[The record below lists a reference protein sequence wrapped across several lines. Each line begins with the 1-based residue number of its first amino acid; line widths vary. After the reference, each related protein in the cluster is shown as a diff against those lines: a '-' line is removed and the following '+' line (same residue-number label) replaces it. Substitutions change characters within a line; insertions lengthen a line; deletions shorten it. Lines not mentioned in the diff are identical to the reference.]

1 MAAGDLGNTDP
12 YLLPQTPSVLSVG
25 LKCMNQGYDFIW
37 YAKDKPFF
45 VKPDGTR
52 IYLKVRDYPY
62 YDVWDGDSA
71 MACPAKGTPQS
82 RPEGQVGRSSA
93 SSESSYSSSEQTE
106 DAAGEEYTP
115 SIAPLED
122 PEVHARVV
130 AELLADEPIEVKP
143 DEHAEPI
150 ESKDLAGEDVVGNP
164 EKLLRLLHMWA
175 WKYVLK
181 DEILDMLLA
190 HKSLPCED
198 AKRIREK
205 LSTQETW
212 RKAMAGGLLFSRETL
227 DNIPDNELDPS
238 ILTAIGDSSV
248 AHDIVMIWTWRR
260 GKSVK
265 VVANKSWLGALQPAS
280 QEAAE
285 FLADLIYTKKY
296 DEKVKTVL
304 HTNFDVNALLEREV
318 LKPIWDK
325 LTKKADKTAAATQ
338 AESADEGA
346 LDDRPCE
353 SRHPPFRAQ

>member
-1 MAAGDLGNTDP
+1 MGRIPKGL
-12 YLLPQTPSVLSVG
+12 TPST
-25 LKCMNQGYDFIW
+25 
-37 YAKDKPFF
+37 AAFF
-45 VKPDGTR
+45 LGFALIDGGA
-52 IYLKVRDYPY
+52 L
-62 YDVWDGDSA
+62 
-71 MACPAKGTPQS
+71 
-82 RPEGQVGRSSA
+82 
-93 SSESSYSSSEQTE
+93 
-106 DAAGEEYTP
+106 
-115 SIAPLED
+115 
-122 PEVHARVV
+122 
-130 AELLADEPIEVKP
+130 
-143 DEHAEPI
+143 
-150 ESKDLAGEDVVGNP
+150 
-164 EKLLRLLHMWA
+164 LLRRLHMWA

-212 RKAMAGGLLFSRETL
+212 RKAMAGGLLFSRRETL

-296 DEKVKTVL
+296 DEKVKSVL

-325 LTKKADKTAAATQ
+325 LTKKADNTAAATQ

-346 LDDRPCE
+346 LDDAALVKAAIRLSEPNE
-353 SRHPPFRAQ
+353 AKATEAVHAVEALKTEDKEFLLETETAAKDLVNSLLQVAVADEEIDKLTLALSKVEFLNTRSQEGSQLFIWDVEQAGEHKTDARRSPPPFQNTSRKWSRACFLHETGNPL

>member
-1 MAAGDLGNTDP
+1 
-12 YLLPQTPSVLSVG
+12 
-25 LKCMNQGYDFIW
+25 
-37 YAKDKPFF
+37 
-45 VKPDGTR
+45 
-52 IYLKVRDYPY
+52 
-62 YDVWDGDSA
+62 
-71 MACPAKGTPQS
+71 
-82 RPEGQVGRSSA
+82 
-93 SSESSYSSSEQTE
+93 
-106 DAAGEEYTP
+106 
-115 SIAPLED
+115 
-122 PEVHARVV
+122 
-130 AELLADEPIEVKP
+130 
-143 DEHAEPI
+143 
-150 ESKDLAGEDVVGNP
+150 
-164 EKLLRLLHMWA
+164 MWA

-285 FLADLIYTKKY
+285 ILADLIYTKKY
-296 DEKVKTVL
+296 DEKVKSVL

-318 LKPIWDK
+318 LKPIWDV
-325 LTKKADKTAAATQ
+325 
-338 AESADEGA
+338 SG
-346 LDDRPCE
+346 RRCVG
-353 SRHPPFRAQ
+353 

>member
-1 MAAGDLGNTDP
+1 
-12 YLLPQTPSVLSVG
+12 
-25 LKCMNQGYDFIW
+25 
-37 YAKDKPFF
+37 
-45 VKPDGTR
+45 
-52 IYLKVRDYPY
+52 
-62 YDVWDGDSA
+62 
-71 MACPAKGTPQS
+71 
-82 RPEGQVGRSSA
+82 
-93 SSESSYSSSEQTE
+93 
-106 DAAGEEYTP
+106 
-115 SIAPLED
+115 
-122 PEVHARVV
+122 
-130 AELLADEPIEVKP
+130 
-143 DEHAEPI
+143 
-150 ESKDLAGEDVVGNP
+150 
-164 EKLLRLLHMWA
+164 MWA

-296 DEKVKTVL
+296 DEKVKSVL

-325 LTKKADKTAAATQ
+325 LTKKADNTAAATQ

-346 LDDRPCE
+346 LDDAALVKAAIFQSPMKPRQLRL
-353 SRHPPFRAQ
+353 SMQLKL

>member
-1 MAAGDLGNTDP
+1 M
-12 YLLPQTPSVLSVG
+12 
-25 LKCMNQGYDFIW
+25 
-37 YAKDKPFF
+37 
-45 VKPDGTR
+45 
-52 IYLKVRDYPY
+52 
-62 YDVWDGDSA
+62 
-71 MACPAKGTPQS
+71 
-82 RPEGQVGRSSA
+82 
-93 SSESSYSSSEQTE
+93 
-106 DAAGEEYTP
+106 
-115 SIAPLED
+115 
-122 PEVHARVV
+122 
-130 AELLADEPIEVKP
+130 
-143 DEHAEPI
+143 
-150 ESKDLAGEDVVGNP
+150 
-164 EKLLRLLHMWA
+164 
-175 WKYVLK
+175 KYVLK

-238 ILTAIGDSSV
+238 ILIGIGDSSV

-296 DEKVKTVL
+296 DEKVKSVL

-346 LDDRPCE
+346 DDAALVKAAIRLSEPNE
-353 SRHPPFRAQ
+353 AKATEAVHAVEALKTEDKIFNAKLGKLLHLPHAQSSSTPEPSTSTVTGKKRKSRGGANAKPKPKKAAKMKAAPKKKSEKDLIAEDEEDEEIEDEEDVEEENLSEDSVGSDD

>member
-1 MAAGDLGNTDP
+1 
-12 YLLPQTPSVLSVG
+12 
-25 LKCMNQGYDFIW
+25 
-37 YAKDKPFF
+37 
-45 VKPDGTR
+45 
-52 IYLKVRDYPY
+52 
-62 YDVWDGDSA
+62 
-71 MACPAKGTPQS
+71 
-82 RPEGQVGRSSA
+82 
-93 SSESSYSSSEQTE
+93 
-106 DAAGEEYTP
+106 
-115 SIAPLED
+115 
-122 PEVHARVV
+122 
-130 AELLADEPIEVKP
+130 
-143 DEHAEPI
+143 
-150 ESKDLAGEDVVGNP
+150 
-164 EKLLRLLHMWA
+164 MWA

-212 RKAMAGGLLFSRETL
+212 RKAIAGGLLFSRETL

-296 DEKVKTVL
+296 DEKVKSVL

-325 LTKKADKTAAATQ
+325 LTKKADNTAAATQ

-346 LDDRPCE
+346 LDDAALVKAAIRLSEPNE
-353 SRHPPFRAQ
+353 AKATEAVHAVEALKTEDKEFLLETETTAKDLVNSLLQVAVADQEIDKLILALSKVEFLNTRSQEGSQLFIWDVEQAGERKTDARRSPPPFQKEHFEKVVKGVLFARNRQSTLTFDDSDGLPPPDASDVLPSLLDKHRMRALSMRCSS

>member
-1 MAAGDLGNTDP
+1 
-12 YLLPQTPSVLSVG
+12 
-25 LKCMNQGYDFIW
+25 
-37 YAKDKPFF
+37 
-45 VKPDGTR
+45 
-52 IYLKVRDYPY
+52 
-62 YDVWDGDSA
+62 
-71 MACPAKGTPQS
+71 
-82 RPEGQVGRSSA
+82 
-93 SSESSYSSSEQTE
+93 
-106 DAAGEEYTP
+106 
-115 SIAPLED
+115 
-122 PEVHARVV
+122 
-130 AELLADEPIEVKP
+130 
-143 DEHAEPI
+143 
-150 ESKDLAGEDVVGNP
+150 
-164 EKLLRLLHMWA
+164 MWA

-285 FLADLIYTKKY
+285 FLADLIYTKKD
-296 DEKVKTVL
+296 DEKVKSVL

-325 LTKKADKTAAATQ
+325 LTKKDDKTAAATQ

-346 LDDRPCE
+346 LDDAALVKAAIRLSEPNE
-353 SRHPPFRAQ
+353 AKATEAVHAVEALKTEDKEFLLETETTAKDLVNSLLQVAVADQEIDKLILALSKVEFLKTRSQEGSQLFIWDVEQAGEHKTDARRSPPPFQKEHFEKVVKGVLFARDMQSTLTFDDSDGPPPPDASDVLPSLLHKHRMRAPSMRCSS